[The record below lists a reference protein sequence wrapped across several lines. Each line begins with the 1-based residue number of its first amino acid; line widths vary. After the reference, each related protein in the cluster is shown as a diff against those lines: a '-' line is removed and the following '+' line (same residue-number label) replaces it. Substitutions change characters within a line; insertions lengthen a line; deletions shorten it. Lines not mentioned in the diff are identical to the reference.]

1 MNILSSG
8 GGIMSYMALYREW
21 RPKVFEDVIGQDH
34 IVKTIKNQ
42 ILQSR
47 IPHAYLFCGTR
58 GTGKT
63 STAKILSKAVNCLN
77 LIDGDPC
84 NECEM
89 CKEINDG
96 TLLDVIE
103 IDAASN
109 NRVENIRE
117 LIEDVKYPPHSARY
131 KVYIIDE
138 VHMLSTSAFNALL
151 KTLEEPPEFVIF
163 ILATTDPQKVPP
175 TILSRCQR
183 FDFKRIKVLDISKR
197 LRRIAD
203 DNGVFVEDKTLD
215 TISRVS
221 DGAMRDALSILDQ
234 AISMTSGRI
243 EHKDVISM
251 LGLTSNENT
260 FGLVDK
266 MIDKNIE
273 GSIKILNDI
282 IQNGKDILQFS
293 KDLTKHFRNL
303 LMVKVSKSPEDII
316 DASDETI
323 MLIKEQ
329 AQKIRSEEI
338 MRAINIIVEAENE
351 AKLTSQPRI
360 LLEMAII
367 RFCKR
372 EYDASPEMLLNRINL
387 LEEKINSGAIAVT
400 QSQIRETNEVSEIK
414 RKNKSVVSKEVNEN
428 TSDTQVKTKT
438 PREPGIVS
446 LNEVKTSW
454 QEVLTLI
461 KSSKKVTVAS
471 WLALGELVDV
481 SGNNIIISFDPQH
494 VFSKNNLEN
503 PPEHKKMVEECFSTI
518 LNKDVKVTFRVQE
531 EENSIDKSIQMM
543 KELVGDNIVKVIE

>member
-1 MNILSSG
+1 
-8 GGIMSYMALYREW
+8 MSYMALYREW

-34 IVKTIKNQ
+34 IVRTIKNQ

-63 STAKILSKAVNCLN
+63 TTAKILSKAVNCLN

-89 CKEINDG
+89 CKEINEG

-163 ILATTDPQKVPP
+163 ILATTDPQKVPA

-183 FDFKRIKVLDISKR
+183 FDFKRIKALDISKR
-197 LRRIAD
+197 LRRIVD
-203 DNGVFVEDKTLD
+203 DNGVFAEDKTLD

-221 DGAMRDALSILDQ
+221 DGAMRDAVSILDQ

-243 EHKDVISM
+243 EHKDVVSM
-251 LGLTSNENT
+251 LGLTSNENI

-266 MIDKNIE
+266 MIDKNID

-293 KDLTKHFRNL
+293 KDLTRHFRNL

-323 MLIKEQ
+323 KLIKDQ

-387 LEEKINSGAIAVT
+387 LEEKINSGTVAVAQT
-400 QSQIRETNEVSEIK
+400 EIRETNEISEIK
-414 RKNKSVVSKEVNEN
+414 KKNKRGNSYEINEN
-428 TSDTQVKTKT
+428 ASTTQVEAKT
-438 PREPGIVS
+438 PREPGIVT
-446 LNEVKTSW
+446 LNEVKASW

-518 LNKDVKVTFRVQE
+518 LNKNVKVTFRVQE

-543 KELVGDNIVKVIE
+543 KEIVGDNIVKVIE

>member
-1 MNILSSG
+1 
-8 GGIMSYMALYREW
+8 MSYMALYREW

-34 IVKTIKNQ
+34 IVRTIKNQ
-42 ILQSR
+42 ILQNR

-63 STAKILSKAVNCLN
+63 STAKILSRAVNCLN

-89 CKEINDG
+89 CKRINEG

-183 FDFKRIKVLDISKR
+183 FDFKRIAALDIMKR
-197 LRRIAD
+197 LRKIVD
-203 DNGVFVEDKTLD
+203 ENGVFVEDKTLD

-234 AISMTSGRI
+234 AISMTNGRI

-260 FGLVDK
+260 FELVDK
-266 MIDKNIE
+266 MIDKDIE

-282 IQNGKDILQFS
+282 IQNGKDILQFT

-303 LMVKVSKSPEDII
+303 LMVKVSKSPEEII
-316 DASDETI
+316 DSSDETI
-323 MLIKEQ
+323 ELIKEQ
-329 AQKIRSEEI
+329 AQKARSEEI
-338 MRAINIIVEAENE
+338 MRAINIIVEAEND

-367 RFCKR
+367 KFCKR
-372 EYDASPEMLLNRINL
+372 EYDASPEMLLSRINL
-387 LEEKINSGAIAVT
+387 LEERINSGAITVAQT
-400 QSQIRETNEVSEIK
+400 EAKGNYDTTGTKAKAKKAISNEATG
-414 RKNKSVVSKEVNEN
+414 N
-428 TSDTQVKTKT
+428 TSDTQVETRIK
-438 PREPGIVS
+438 REPGIVT
-446 LNEVKTSW
+446 LNEVKACW
-454 QEVLTLI
+454 HEVLTLI

-471 WLALGELVDV
+471 WLSLGEVVDV
-481 SGNNIIISFDPQH
+481 SGDNIIINFDSQH

-503 PPEHKKMVEECFSTI
+503 PPEHKKMVEECFSRI
-518 LNKDVKVTFRVQE
+518 LNKNVRVTFKVHE
-531 EENSIDKSIQMM
+531 EANDIDKSIQMV

>member
-1 MNILSSG
+1 
-8 GGIMSYMALYREW
+8 MALYREW
-21 RPKVFEDVIGQDH
+21 RPKVFEDVIGQEH
-34 IVKTIKNQ
+34 IVRTIKNQ
-42 ILQSR
+42 ILQNR

-63 STAKILSKAVNCLN
+63 TTAKILSKAVNCLN
-77 LIDGDPC
+77 PIDGDPC
-84 NECEM
+84 NECEI
-89 CKEINDG
+89 CREINDG

-117 LIEDVKYPPHSARY
+117 LIEDVKYPPHKSKY

-151 KTLEEPPEFVIF
+151 KTLEEPPGFVIF

-183 FDFKRIKVLDISKR
+183 FDFKRIAAVDIRKR
-197 LRRIAD
+197 LRKIVD
-203 DNGVFVEDKTLD
+203 DNGAFVEDKTLD

-221 DGAMRDALSILDQ
+221 DGAMRDAISILDQ
-234 AISMTSGRI
+234 AISTTNGRI
-243 EHKDVISM
+243 EHNDVISM

-266 MIDKNIE
+266 MIDKDIE

-282 IQNGKDILQFS
+282 IQNGKDILQFA

-303 LMVKVSKSPEDII
+303 LMVKVSKSPEEII

-323 MLIKEQ
+323 NLIKDQ
-329 AQKIRSEEI
+329 AQKVRSEEI

-367 RFCKR
+367 KFCKR
-372 EYDASPEMLLNRINL
+372 EYDASPEMLLSRINL
-387 LEEKINSGAIAVT
+387 LEERLNSGAITVT
-400 QSQIRETNEVSEIK
+400 QTEAKGSYETTEAKSKAKKAVSNEEK
-414 RKNKSVVSKEVNEN
+414 GNA
-428 TSDTQVKTKT
+428 SDTQVETKI
-438 PREPGIVS
+438 PREPGIVT
-446 LNEVKTSW
+446 LNEVKASW
-454 QEVLTLI
+454 HEVLTLI

-471 WLALGELVDV
+471 WLSLGEVVDV
-481 SGNNIIISFDPQH
+481 SGDNIIINFDSQH
-494 VFSKNNLEN
+494 VFSKNNLES
-503 PPEHKKMVEECFSTI
+503 PPEHKKMVEECFSRI
-518 LNKDVKVTFRVQE
+518 LNKNVRVTFKVHE
-531 EENSIDKSIQMM
+531 EANDIDRSIQMV

>member
-1 MNILSSG
+1 
-8 GGIMSYMALYREW
+8 MSYMALYREW
-21 RPKVFEDVIGQDH
+21 RPQVFEDVVGQEH
-34 IVKTIKNQ
+34 IVRTIKNQ
-42 ILQSR
+42 ILQNR
-47 IPHAYLFCGTR
+47 IPHAYLLCGTR

-63 STAKILSKAVNCLN
+63 TTAKILSKAVNCLN
-77 LIDGDPC
+77 LVNGDPC

-89 CKEINDG
+89 CRGINEG

-183 FDFKRIKVLDISKR
+183 FDFKRIKAADISKR

-215 TISRVS
+215 TVARVS
-221 DGAMRDALSILDQ
+221 DGAMRDAVSILDQ
-234 AISMTSGRI
+234 AMSMTNGRV
-243 EHKDVISM
+243 EQKDVISM
-251 LGLTSNENT
+251 LGLTSNEFT

-282 IQNGKDILQFS
+282 IQNGKDILQFL
-293 KDLTKHFRNL
+293 KDLTRHFRNL
-303 LMVKVSKSPEDII
+303 LMVKVSKNPDEII

-323 MLIKEQ
+323 DLIKEQ
-329 AQKIRSEEI
+329 AKKIRSEEI
-338 MRAINIIVEAENE
+338 MRAINIMVEVENE

-367 RFCKR
+367 KFCKR
-372 EYDASPEMLLNRINL
+372 DYDSSPEMLLNRINQ
-387 LEEKINSGAIAVT
+387 LEERINSGAVAVT
-400 QSQIRETNEVSEIK
+400 QSEEKGTYEAAEKKVKTGEEVSNEARESI
-414 RKNKSVVSKEVNEN
+414 SEPQVPSK
-428 TSDTQVKTKT
+428 QK
-438 PREPGIVS
+438 REPGIVT
-446 LNEVKTSW
+446 LNEVKASW
-454 QEVLTLI
+454 QEVLNLI

-481 SGNNIIISFDPQH
+481 SGDNIIISFDSQH
-494 VFSKNNLEN
+494 VFSINNLEN
-503 PPEHKKMVEECFSTI
+503 PPEHKKMVEECFSKI
-518 LNKDVKVTFRVQE
+518 LNKDVKVSFRVDK
-531 EENSIDKSIQMM
+531 EENSTGKSIDKSLEMV
-543 KELVGDNIVKVIE
+543 KELVEDNIIKVIE